1 MRRIN
6 KYKTLISSGDL
17 FSTENKMNIFFQI
30 CDHIDIRICNIECEF
45 GFEEFEIVTDTNNEL
60 LTGHGLECLYDVDK

>member
-17 FSTENKMNIFFQI
+17 LSTGNRMNIFFNI
-30 CDHIDIRICNIECEF
+30 CERIDIRVCNILCEL